1 MKPPPPWIV
10 PLESG
15 PLTDD
20 GARIQVDIT
29 EQLEIAITMLRD
41 GHGRPDSS
49 IPLCPLPSLVAV
61 QLGAA
66 IQSSAVWAGQEKARR
81 EMRKR

>member
-1 MKPPPPWIV
+1 MKPPPQWIV

-15 PLTDD
+15 PLADD
-20 GARIQVDIT
+20 GERIHVNVTDG
-29 EQLEIAITMLRD
+29 LEVVIERFLD
-41 GHGRPDSS
+41 GRPGSTV
-49 IPLCPLPSLVAV
+49 PLCPLPSLAAV

-66 IQSSAVWAGQEKARR
+66 IESAAIWAGQEKARR